1 MKKIIALLLTAILAL
16 SLCSVTYGEASA
28 SNWPTGNITL
38 LVPASPGGGTDMIAR
53 IFIKT
58 MTELTGKSFVV
69 VNDNSGAGTVVSEKI
84 RNSKP
89 DTNEL
94 LFTNSGMTRA
104 IADGT
109 YPHTFDEFT
118 VLGCLTTQGRETG
131 GIWVKADSPFQTLSD
146 LVEYGKSNPLL
157 AGVNGVSGM
166 ATEVLFDNQVG
177 FDTIMVDA
185 GPDADRITA
194 LMGGNIEVTF
204 LNTISAKAYAESG
217 DLRCLVILGSE
228 RSAFMPDVP
237 TMIEEGYEAVYPG
250 MYILLCG
257 APGMDENDVAKI
269 SEYLKAACADEEL
282 QESYAKMGVE
292 WEYKTI
298 EETKEIIKH
307 CQEDSDQAYQL
318 LVEKGLM

>member
-1 MKKIIALLLTAILAL
+1 MKKIISLLLTAILAL
-16 SLCSVTYGEASA
+16 SICSVAYGEASA

-53 IFIKT
+53 IFSQT
-58 MTELTGKSFVV
+58 MTEVTGKNFVV

-118 VLGCLTTQGRETG
+118 VLGCVTTQGRETG
-131 GIWVKADSPFQTLSD
+131 GIWVKADSQFKTLSD
-146 LVEYGKSNPLL
+146 LVEYAKSTPIL

-166 ATEVLFDNQVG
+166 ATQVLFDNQVG
-177 FDTIMVDA
+177 IDTIMVDA

-217 DLRCLVILGSE
+217 DLRCLVILGSQ
-228 RSAFMPDVP
+228 RSEFMPDVP
-237 TMIEEGYEAVYPG
+237 TMIDEGYNAVYPG

-257 APGMDENDVAKI
+257 APGMNENDVAKI
-269 SEYLKAACADEEL
+269 SEYLKQANENENL
-282 QESYAKMGVE
+282 KESYKKMGVE

-298 EETKEIIKH
+298 EETKEIINK
-307 CQEDSDQAYQL
+307 CQEDSDAAYQL
-318 LVEKGLM
+318 LVAKGLM